1 VEPLDQIATIKLAQG
16 KPKEARDRIMNQ
28 IEASPK
34 NPLFYNLLGKVW
46 FQSKD
51 AAQAE
56 AAYRKA
62 IELAPDIPL
71 SYINLGELY
80 LATGKQDQAMKEYEA
95 ALAKNPKLVGAHM
108 VLGMVYERK
117 KEYAQAKAKYEEAL
131 KLDPKFGPAAN
142 NLAWL
147 LSEEGANLDQ
157 ALAYAQTARE
167 QQPNDPS
174 VADTLGWIYY
184 KKNAYL
190 KASSLL
196 KEAAEKAPNNPV
208 IHYHYGLTQQKNGD
222 LAGAKKSLQTS
233 LKLSDSFVGAEDA
246 KKILKEL

>member
-1 VEPLDQIATIKLAQG
+1 
-16 KPKEARDRIMNQ
+16 
-28 IEASPK
+28 
-34 NPLFYNLLGKVW
+34 
-46 FQSKD
+46 
-51 AAQAE
+51 
-56 AAYRKA
+56 
-62 IELAPDIPL
+62 
-71 SYINLGELY
+71 
-80 LATGKQDQAMKEYEA
+80 MKEYEA

-174 VADTLGWIYY
+174 VRRYPRLD
-184 KKNAYL
+184 
-190 KASSLL
+190 LL
-196 KEAAEKAPNNPV
+196 QEKRLSQSQLPAE
-208 IHYHYGLTQQKNGD
+208 GSG
-222 LAGAKKSLQTS
+222 
-233 LKLSDSFVGAEDA
+233 
-246 KKILKEL
+246 